1 MEVKL
6 YTIRDTVAGEC
17 GPVFTAKNDGVA
29 VRQACLLLHE
39 PSLDVSDYALYCIG
53 TFDVESMEFKDKTP
67 HEIDII
73 IPYKAFQEKME
84 TVNAVNTFIKEVK

>member
-6 YTIRDTVAGEC
+6 YTIRDLVAGEC

-29 VRQACLLLHE
+29 IRQACMLLHE
-39 PSLDVSDYALYCIG
+39 PTLDVSDYALYCIG

-73 IPYKAFQEKME
+73 IAYKAFQERME
-84 TVNAVNTFIKEVK
+84 TVNAMSTYIKEVK